1 MGFFDL
7 LFGGSAGRSNVVSLP
22 TARKIKDDWEKVQ
35 ELLKLGG
42 PSQLRQALITADKLL
57 DNALKE
63 VAAGESMGERLKNA
77 RDIFDRYQY
86 QTIWEAHK
94 LRNNLVHEV
103 GFEPQHFVIK
113 EAGAPLATMPSST
126 KIKRPN
132 PAGRRGVIK
141 SRKP

>member
-7 LFGGSAGRSNVVSLP
+7 LFGGSSVSSNVVSLP
-22 TARKIKDDWEKVQ
+22 TSRKIKEDWEKVQ

-63 VAAGESMGERLKNA
+63 VVAGESMGERLKNA
-77 RDIFDRYQY
+77 RDVFDRYQY

-94 LRNNLVHEV
+94 LRNNLVHEA
-103 GFEPQHFVIK
+103 GYEPPYFVITQ
-113 EAGAPLATMPSST
+113 AVDNLRNGLTGLGL
-126 KIKRPN
+126 R
-132 PAGRRGVIK
+132 V
-141 SRKP
+141 

>member
-1 MGFFDL
+1 VGFFDL
-7 LFGGSAGRSNVVSLP
+7 LFGGSSVSSNVVSLP
-22 TARKIKDDWEKVQ
+22 TSRKIKEDWEKVQ

-63 VAAGESMGERLKNA
+63 VVAGESMGGRLKNA
-77 RDIFDRYQY
+77 RDVFDRYQY

-103 GFEPQHFVIK
+103 GFEPPHFVIK
-113 EAGAPLATMPSST
+113 EAVAT
-126 KIKRPN
+126 IKDSIVKL
-132 PAGRRGVIK
+132 GV
-141 SRKP
+141 SL